1 MNWIKRIASIPAF
14 ALCLCMAAMQSQAQE
29 GHYPDKPIHWIIPN
43 AAGGGTDVLARLLA
57 KSIGPA
63 LGQPIVVEN
72 KPGAASMIGASIL
85 ARSKPDGYTM
95 LTGDNATFATNE
107 HLYKNISYKPEKDFS
122 YVSLIA
128 RFPLALVAKPS
139 FPASNVQQLIAY
151 VKAHPGKVT
160 FATPG
165 VGLPHHLA
173 MELFM
178 QREGLNMVHVP
189 YKGSPAAIQAMMA
202 GDVDVMFLDLA
213 SGYPFI
219 SEGKLKAYALASK
232 HRFPT
237 LPGLATMNEVGIA
250 DFEVYAW
257 QGVVVP
263 AGTPAPIVAR
273 LNTEFRKAVE
283 DPSVRKR
290 MIDLGVEPVTSSPQE
305 FYDYARS
312 ESKRWGTLI
321 AEKNL
326 QAR

>member
-1 MNWIKRIASIPAF
+1 MDWIKRIVAMPIF
-14 ALCLCMAAMQSQAQE
+14 ALCLCAATFQSVAQG

-57 KSIGPA
+57 QSIGPA
-63 LGQPIVVEN
+63 LGQPIVIEN
-72 KPGAASMIGASIL
+72 KPGAASMIGAGIL

-107 HLYKNISYKPEKDFS
+107 HLYEHISYNPAKDFS

-128 RFPLALVAKPS
+128 RFPLALIARPS
-139 FPASNVQQLIAY
+139 FPASNIRQLITY

-189 YKGSPAAIQAMMA
+189 YKGSPAAIQAMLA
-202 GDVDVMFLDLA
+202 GDVDVMFVDLA

-219 SEGKLKAYALASK
+219 AEGKVKAYALASA

-237 LPGLATMNEVGIA
+237 LPELATMSEAGIPN
-250 DFEVYAW
+250 FEVYAW

-263 AGTPAPIVAR
+263 AGTPAPVVAR
-273 LNTEFRKAVE
+273 LNKALHAAVN
-283 DPSVRKR
+283 DPSVHKH
-290 MIDLGVEPVTSSPQE
+290 MIDLGVEPITSSPQE

-321 AEKNL
+321 AEKKL
-326 QAR
+326 RAQ

>member
-1 MNWIKRIASIPAF
+1 MNWIVRITVLIISAG
-14 ALCLCMAAMQSQAQE
+14 CMACTQAQAQAHQD
-29 GHYPDKPIHWIIPN
+29 HYPDKPIHWIIPN

-57 KSIGPA
+57 NAIGPSV
-63 LGQPIVVEN
+63 GQPIIVEN
-72 KPGAASMIGASIL
+72 KPGAASMIGAGIL

-95 LTGDNATFATNE
+95 MTGDNATFATNE
-107 HLYKNISYKPEKDFS
+107 HLYKNISYNPSKDFS

-128 RFPLALVAKPS
+128 RFPLALVARAS
-139 FPASNVQQLIAY
+139 FPAKTVQELIAY
-151 VKAHPGKVT
+151 VKAHPGKVS

-178 QREGLNMVHVP
+178 EREGLNMVHVP

-202 GDVDVMFLDLA
+202 GDVDLMFLDLA

-219 SEGKLKAYALASK
+219 AKGQLKSYALASAK
-232 HRFPT
+232 RFPT
-237 LPGLATMNEVGIA
+237 LPGLPTMNEAGIP

-263 AGTPAPIVAR
+263 AKTPASIVER
-273 LNTEFRKAVE
+273 LNREFHKAVD
-283 DPSVRKR
+283 DPAVRKR
-290 MIDLGVEPVTSSPQE
+290 MIDLGVEPVTSTPQQ

-312 ESKRWGTLI
+312 ESKRWGALI
-321 AEKNL
+321 AEKGL
-326 QAR
+326 KAQ

>member
-1 MNWIKRIASIPAF
+1 MNWIKRITTISSF
-14 ALCLCMAAMQSQAQE
+14 ALCLCSVAAQSQAQE
-29 GHYPDKPIHWIIPN
+29 SHYPDKPIHWIIPN

-57 KSIGPA
+57 ESIGPT
-63 LGQPIVVEN
+63 LGQPLIIEN
-72 KPGAASMIGASIL
+72 KPGAASMIGAGIL

-107 HLYKNISYKPEKDFS
+107 HLYKHISYNPAKDFS
-122 YVSLIA
+122 YVGLIA
-128 RFPLALVAKPS
+128 RFPLALVARPS
-139 FPASNVQQLIAY
+139 FPASSIQQLIAY

-189 YKGSPAAIQAMMA
+189 YKGSPAAIQAMLA

-219 SEGKLKAYALASK
+219 TKGKLKAYALASAQ
-232 HRFPT
+232 RFPT
-237 LPGLATMNEVGIA
+237 LPGLATMSEVGIP

-263 AGTPAPIVAR
+263 AGTPAPVVSR
-273 LNTEFRKAVE
+273 LNTALRKAVE
-283 DPSVRKR
+283 DPAVRKR
-290 MIDLGVEPVTSSPQE
+290 MIDLGVEPITSSPRE

-312 ESKRWGTLI
+312 ESKRWGRLI
-321 AEKNL
+321 AEKKL
-326 QAR
+326 QAQ